1 MKFTNQDVQ
10 NYYDQTA
17 IHYRYFWNLDKSMAL
32 HYGIWRK
39 GTKNFSEAL
48 AQTNIELAAK
58 AGIQSTD
65 RVLDAGCGV
74 GGSSVFMAKNF
85 GCQVVGITLSAQ
97 QVQKAYANAENNG
110 VKDLVNFYQKDYCDT
125 GFEAESFD
133 VIWGIECHLTES
145 SKERFVKEASRLL
158 KPGGR
163 LIIAEYFL
171 AREKMSQGQHK
182 HLRIWLNNESITDMV
197 TLKEYEKWLLR
208 NGFGELQVENITKE
222 ITPSARR
229 MFFAAILGAIGTK
242 LYNWLVKKAS
252 YFSRVHYK
260 AQLAQYRSL
269 KRGAWTYQ
277 IVLAKKQPT

>member
-17 IHYRYFWNLDKSMAL
+17 IHYEYFWNLDKSMAL

-39 GTKNFSEAL
+39 GIKSFSEAL
-48 AQTNIELAAK
+48 AQTNIELATRANIK
-58 AGIQSTD
+58 ATD

-74 GGSSVFMAKNF
+74 GGSSVYLAKNI
-85 GCQVVGITLSAQ
+85 GCEVVGVTLSQQ
-97 QVQKAYANAENNG
+97 QVERAYANAEKNK
-110 VKDLVNFYQKDYCDT
+110 VKGLVNFYQRDYCNT

-145 SKERFVKEASRLL
+145 SKEKFVKEASRLL

-171 AREKMSQGQHK
+171 AREKMSQGQLK
-182 HLRIWLNNESITDMV
+182 HLRIWLNNESISDMV
-197 TLKEYEKWLLR
+197 TLHQYKKWLDR
-208 NGFGELQVENITKE
+208 NSFDSVEAEDITKE

-229 MFFAAILGAIGTK
+229 MFFAAMLGGIGTK
-242 LYNWLVKKAS
+242 LYNWFVKKAT

-269 KRGAWTYQ
+269 RRGAWTYK
-277 IVLAKKQPT
+277 IVLAKKRV

>member
-17 IHYRYFWNLDKSMAL
+17 VHYEYFWNLDQSMAL

-39 GTKNFSEAL
+39 GIKSFGEAL

-58 AGIQSTD
+58 AEIKTTD

-74 GGSSVFMAKNF
+74 GGSSVFLAKNI
-85 GCQVVGITLSAQ
+85 GCQVVGVTLSQQ
-97 QVQKAYANAENNG
+97 QVERAYANAEKNN
-110 VKDLVNFYQKDYCDT
+110 VKDLVNFHQRDYCDT
-125 GFEAESFD
+125 GFEAASFD

-145 SKERFVKEASRLL
+145 SKEKFVKEASRLL

-171 AREKMSQGQHK
+171 TKEKMSKSQDK
-182 HLRIWLNNESITDMV
+182 HLRVWLNNESIADMV
-197 TLKEYEKWLLR
+197 TVREYENWLTR
-208 NGFGELQVENITKE
+208 NSFENLEVEDITKE

-229 MFFAAILGAIGTK
+229 MFFAAMLGGIGTK
-242 LYNWLVKKAS
+242 YYNWFVKKAS

-269 KRGAWTYQ
+269 RRGAWTYQ
-277 IVLAKKQPT
+277 IVLAKKK